1 MSTIVVV
8 VLPTFLKI
16 LVLDSHCDIVGRYH
30 LCVIF
35 FLLLF
40 LNFISG
46 AASLSEVKV
55 QFQRVP
61 KLFSDSRT
69 VEEDS
74 LLSSVF
80 CQDLNSGNFHSRA

>member
-35 FLLLF
+35 FLIIF
-40 LNFISG
+40 KFDFRS
-46 AASLSEVKV
+46 SLIIRSQGTVPACSKIV
-55 QFQRVP
+55 Q
-61 KLFSDSRT
+61 
-69 VEEDS
+69 
-74 LLSSVF
+74 
-80 CQDLNSGNFHSRA
+80 

>member
-1 MSTIVVV
+1 MCYFFFI
-8 VLPTFLKI
+8 I
-16 LVLDSHCDIVGRYH
+16 
-30 LCVIF
+30 IF
-35 FLLLF
+35 KFYLRSSLI
-40 LNFISG
+40 ISSQG
-46 AASLSEVKV
+46 T
-55 QFQRVP
+55 VP